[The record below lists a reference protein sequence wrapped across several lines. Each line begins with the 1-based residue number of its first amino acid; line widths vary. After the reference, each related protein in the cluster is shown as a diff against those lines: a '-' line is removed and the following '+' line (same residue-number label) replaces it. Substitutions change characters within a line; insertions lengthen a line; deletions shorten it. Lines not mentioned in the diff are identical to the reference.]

1 MFNVALPAPHASLLI
16 SLENK
21 PRKKIEGETI
31 ATGSFVLIGR
41 FDWINAWIAIVRL
54 MGRTRLWG
62 QREEA

>member
-1 MFNVALPAPHASLLI
+1 MFNVALPAPHAAHF